1 MCELRGL
8 GLLMKCSLRRR
19 RRRGPAVGARPP
31 ARNNNAAE
39 VQPTRGALP
48 AAADVSIQRAP
59 RADPGGPGQPEP
71 RCLGLA
77 GRQGP
82 GWGCAPGTVL
92 PTRRPK
98 VPQHLPQVRQLSPRG
113 QTERKT
119 WTPRASCGWREQ
131 VSFGHQIRLYVLL
144 LLLLFSFPLKH

>member
-1 MCELRGL
+1 
-8 GLLMKCSLRRR
+8 MKCSLRRR

-39 VQPTRGALP
+39 VPPTRGALP

-71 RCLGLA
+71 RCLGPA

-82 GWGCAPGTVL
+82 GWGGAPGNGL

-98 VPQHLPQVRQLSPRG
+98 VPPTSAPSPAVESEWSNPVKDRDPEG
-113 QTERKT
+113 
-119 WTPRASCGWREQ
+119 
-131 VSFGHQIRLYVLL
+131 
-144 LLLLFSFPLKH
+144 